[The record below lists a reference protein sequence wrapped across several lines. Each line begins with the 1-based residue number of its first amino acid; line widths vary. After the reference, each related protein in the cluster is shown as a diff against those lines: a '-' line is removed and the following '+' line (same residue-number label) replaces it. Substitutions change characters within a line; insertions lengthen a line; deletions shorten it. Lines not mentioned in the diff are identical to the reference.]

1 LAQDPRLGLVGGRLV
16 DARSNQDYYDYKFTQ
31 IEHVSGA
38 CQIFRRGCFEEVGGY
53 QPLKT
58 GGIDLVAV
66 LSARAKGWQTR
77 TFTEKPYYHHR
88 PMNGAQMKG
97 MRERLH
103 TGRKDYLLG
112 SHPAWEL
119 FRSLYKMMKEKPYVV
134 GGFLV
139 LVGYLWPLLRQ
150 VERTIPSDLLEL
162 RQKEQMQRLRGIF
175 LRAAR
180 ESVPLPFAGGHSVGG
195 GN

>member
-1 LAQDPRLGLVGGRLV
+1 L
-16 DARSNQDYYDYKFTQ
+16 
-31 IEHVSGA
+31 I
-38 CQIFRRGCFEEVGGY
+38 
-53 QPLKT
+53 
-58 GGIDLVAV
+58 AV

-119 FRSLYKMMKEKPYVV
+119 FRSVYKMKDKPYVV

-139 LVGYLWPLLRQ
+139 PLH
-150 VERTIPSDLLEL
+150 
-162 RQKEQMQRLRGIF
+162 
-175 LRAAR
+175 
-180 ESVPLPFAGGHSVGG
+180 FAGGHSIGG
-195 GN
+195 GD